1 MRSSTRQD
9 DSGAVKFFRLILSHD
24 DLYNYYKTNFLL
36 MYNHKFALTELEDMM
51 PWERDVYVG
60 LLTSY
65 IEEQNKKRQQNQR

>member
-1 MRSSTRQD
+1 
-9 DSGAVKFFRLILSHD
+9 
-24 DLYNYYKTNFLL
+24 

-60 LLTSY
+60 LLTNY